1 MAAPLTFGTNRFG
14 FPDPARLA
22 ATCRDAE
29 AAGFDHLWF
38 PDSQLRNGDVFVNV
52 LTAAQATR
60 HARVG
65 TLLVNPVTRHP
76 SVIAASAAAVD
87 MYAPG
92 RVFLGVGSGDTAVW
106 QVGLRPA
113 RLAEQEAA
121 VRMIRALL
129 AGEGVPL
136 GWTAPSRLQTPR
148 PVPVIVAGSGPKTLR
163 MAGRA
168 ADGVV
173 IRIGVDPALVQWG
186 YEEFCA
192 GAREAGRDPAALWVA
207 GHFHTVLTDDVDLAE
222 ARGRVM
228 AAGYYEVNRGTW
240 ERLGLRWPCAP
251 IERILEEVR
260 PDFHHAYDMALA
272 AKHVEAIP
280 VDVARRFCLMGS
292 AADVRLQLE
301 GLVERL
307 PWMRHVILQ
316 PNMPGPAFIEA
327 CGTEV
332 LPAFR

>member
-1 MAAPLTFGTNRFG
+1 VSGPLTFGTNRFG

-38 PDSQLRNGDVFVNV
+38 PDSQLRIGDVFVNV
-52 LTAAQATR
+52 LTAAQSTR
-60 HARVG
+60 HAKVG

-92 RVFLGVGSGDTAVW
+92 RVLLGIGSGDTAVL

-113 RLAEQEAA
+113 RLAELEAA
-121 VRMIRALL
+121 VLMIRGLL
-129 AGEGVPL
+129 AGDGVPL

-163 MAGRA
+163 MAGRS
-168 ADGVV
+168 ADGAV
-173 IRIGVDPALVQWG
+173 IRIGADPALVQWG
-186 YEEFCA
+186 YDELCA

-207 GHFHTVLTDDVDLAE
+207 GHFHTVLTEDVDLAE

-240 ERLGLRWPCAP
+240 AHLGLRWPCAP
-251 IERILEEVR
+251 LEQILEEVR
-260 PDFHHAYDMALA
+260 PDFHHAYDMTLA

-280 VDVARRFCLMGS
+280 VEVARRFCLMGS

-301 GLVERL
+301 ALVERF
-307 PWMRHVILQ
+307 PWMRHVILA

-327 CGTEV
+327 CGAEII
-332 LPAFR
+332 PAFR

>member
-1 MAAPLTFGTNRFG
+1 MSGQAIRTMRF
-14 FPDPARLA
+14 R
-22 ATCRDAE
+22 RDAIY
-29 AAGFDHLWF
+29 H
-38 PDSQLRNGDVFVNV
+38 
-52 LTAAQATR
+52 
-60 HARVG
+60 
-65 TLLVNPVTRHP
+65 LLVQDEAGGLLPCKFFHGGYLEGRLK
-76 SVIAASAAAVD
+76 
-87 MYAPG
+87 PG
-92 RVFLGVGSGDTAVW
+92 QLLILHGKAEIDK
-106 QVGLRPA
+106 LRPA

-121 VRMIRALL
+121 VKMIRALL
-129 AGEGVPL
+129 AGDGVPL

-163 MAGRA
+163 MAGRS
-168 ADGVV
+168 ADGAV
-173 IRIGVDPALVQWG
+173 IRIGADPALVQWG
-186 YEEFCA
+186 YDEFCA

-207 GHFHTVLTDDVDLAE
+207 GHFHTVLTDDVELAE

-240 ERLGLRWPCAP
+240 ERLGLGWPCAP

-280 VDVARRFCLMGS
+280 VEVARRFCLMGS

-301 GLVERL
+301 GLVERF

-316 PNMPGPAFIEA
+316 PNMPGPSFIEA
-327 CGTEV
+327 CGAEV